1 MQRNVVTNTMN
12 GVERLAVVSKIL
24 FDTRLFELRR
34 ENEALKLKLFWKE
47 HSPRM
52 LRGVMHHA
60 NYLGPDCACL
70 ACVVTGRHDDDRED
84 DEPCPSICTFAPWFE
99 QLVREHDMSTLEGLP
114 DEPIWVDG
122 RVVCDNGQ
130 VLEIDH
136 HFMHGFSHKHGTMI
150 NSWVY
155 GSKLWKATSVRDRE
169 LVKLKSLFHTLTI
182 CRCGCSASESTS
194 AHACV

>member
-1 MQRNVVTNTMN
+1 
-12 GVERLAVVSKIL
+12 VSKIL

-84 DEPCPSICTFAPWFE
+84 DEPCPSTCTFAPWFD

-114 DEPIWVDG
+114 DVAIWVDG

-130 VLEIDH
+130 VLDSDH
-136 HFMHGFSHKHGTMI
+136 HFVHCFNRYGTV
-150 NSWVY
+150 SGWVY

-169 LVKLKSLFHTLTI
+169 LAKLERLFHTLTF
-182 CRCGCSASESTS
+182 CSPIVE
-194 AHACV
+194 

>member
-1 MQRNVVTNTMN
+1 MPVNTVANTMN
-12 GVERLAVVSKIL
+12 GVERLAAVSKIL

-34 ENEALKLKLFWKE
+34 ENEGLKLKLFWKE

-60 NYLGPDCACL
+60 NHLGPDCACL
-70 ACVVTGRHDDDRED
+70 ACVLTGRHDDDRED
-84 DEPCPSICTFAPWFE
+84 DSPSPLTCTFAPWFE

-130 VLEIDH
+130 VLDSDH
-136 HFMHGFSHKHGTMI
+136 HFVHSFDRNCTVSG
-150 NSWVY
+150 WVY

-194 AHACV
+194 AHTCV